1 MNNILIATDFSDNSH
16 KALQYAILIAKA
28 TQSAIYLVHTYLP
41 RYIEPG
47 IYADADTMQKALDDQ
62 RDSLYSKMVPLASI
76 VEDAGVKCHVVLEM
90 NDVISGVFD
99 TVEKYNIDL
108 IVMGRTG
115 SGGFL
120 SKLIGSNAAHITAK
134 AHIPVLTVPNQ
145 VEGVT
150 IDKLLYATQL
160 EFDENHILAQV
171 FELSHQLGANVA
183 LTKVNAPFEPDI
195 QSDKQFVEHIKTAF
209 VKETFS
215 IDTTISNSVT
225 EGILT
230 TAAERGI
237 NLIVLA
243 AHHRNFLTQLIDPSK
258 SKQVIIRSDIPVLTY
273 QL

>member
-1 MNNILIATDFSDNSH
+1 MNNILIATDFSDNSN

-28 TQSAIYLVHTYLP
+28 TKSDLYLVHTYLP
-41 RYIEPG
+41 RYVEPG

-62 RDSLYSKMVPLASI
+62 KDALYSKMVPLATQ
-76 VEDAGVKCHVVLEM
+76 VEESGVKCHVALEM

-99 TVEKYNIDL
+99 IVEKNNIDL

-134 AHIPVLTVPNQ
+134 AHVPVLTIPNQ
-145 VEGVT
+145 VEDVK
-150 IDKLLYATQL
+150 IDKILYATQL
-160 EFDENHILAQV
+160 EFDENHILSQV
-171 FELSHQLGANVA
+171 FELSHQLGASVA
-183 LTKVNAPFEPDI
+183 LTKINAPFEPDV
-195 QSDKQFVEHIKTAF
+195 QSDKQFVEQIKAAF
-209 VKETFS
+209 VKENFTL
-215 IDTTISNSVT
+215 DTTISNSVT

-230 TAAERGI
+230 TANERDI
-237 NLIVLA
+237 DLIVLA
-243 AHHRNFLTQLIDPSK
+243 AHHRNFLSQLIDPSK